1 MSFQYHMPVRVIAGA
16 DCVWENGALFAPFG
30 ARALIVTGRSSAKNG
45 ALDDVAA
52 VLRRNGQAFAVYDRV
67 EANPS
72 VATVRECAALARSFG
87 ADFIVAAGGGSPM
100 DAAKAVALCARQEVG
115 DIFTHPIGGD
125 VLPMIH
131 IPTTA
136 GTGSEVTQYS
146 VLTDDAAQTKRS
158 IAAPQL
164 FPRLAFLDGK
174 YMATLP
180 QSVTVNTALDALSHA
195 VEGMLSVR
203 AGAFS
208 DALARESL
216 RLLGGEF
223 PALCAGEDA
232 AEDHLAVFIGRHRQH
247 QDELIGAVGRDDVAL
262 AEAVQHDLPEGG
274 HDLLQKPGVR
284 DVALE
289 IADRQQGD
297 VHRLPCP
304 RDGAGLE
311 AVHLLKHLVVAA
323 EGVLR
328 RGFLAEVSFDRIHIR
343 LDRLH
348 PAGHLLVK
356 GPDRVR
362 KGDAQLFVE
371 EIGEVLVVRNGLPP
385 LPRGDQ
391 GPHHRVVDRLVIG
404 VKDDCHLADSDH
416 ILVPAAAFE
425 HPDNL
430 IHRIAVKGSIIG
442 GFVDDPV
449 GIGGF
454 GQKLS
459 LIQLDRL

>member
-164 FPRLAFLDGK
+164 FPRFAFLDGK

-223 PALCAGEDA
+223 PALCAGEYA
-232 AEDHLAVFIGRHRQH
+232 AEDRQTLL
-247 QDELIGAVGRDDVAL
+247 QAAAL
-262 AEAVQHDLPEGG
+262 AGMVIANTGTTPVHGMGYSLTYFRGVPHGRANGLLLPAFLEACARRIPQRVREICGALGADLGEFARRVDVLLGARERCTEAELRDYAARAAKNRNVENCAVRFSEE
-274 HDLLQKPGVR
+274 DLL
-284 DVALE
+284 DVM
-289 IADRQQGD
+289 
-297 VHRLPCP
+297 
-304 RDGAGLE
+304 
-311 AVHLLKHLVVAA
+311 
-323 EGVLR
+323 R
-328 RGFLAEVSFDRIHIR
+328 RSL
-343 LDRLH
+343 
-348 PAGHLLVK
+348 
-356 GPDRVR
+356 
-362 KGDAQLFVE
+362 
-371 EIGEVLVVRNGLPP
+371 
-385 LPRGDQ
+385 
-391 GPHHRVVDRLVIG
+391 
-404 VKDDCHLADSDH
+404 
-416 ILVPAAAFE
+416 
-425 HPDNL
+425 
-430 IHRIAVKGSIIG
+430 G
-442 GFVDDPV
+442 G
-449 GIGGF
+449 
-454 GQKLS
+454 
-459 LIQLDRL
+459 